1 MRPSRLIRQARRHAA
16 RHRFDHLTL
25 EGRDSPSSTDE
36 FDDRVSALD
45 VALRRMEDADRR
57 ANSAA

>member
-1 MRPSRLIRQARRHAA
+1 MRPSRLIRAARRHAA
-16 RHRFDHLTL
+16 RHRFDHL
-25 EGRDSPSSTDE
+25 EGRDSPSPADE

-57 ANSAA
+57 ASFAA

>member
-1 MRPSRLIRQARRHAA
+1 MRPSRLIREARRHAD
-16 RHRFDHLTL
+16 RHRFDHL

-45 VALRRMEDADRR
+45 VALQRMEADARR
-57 ANSAA
+57 GAQV